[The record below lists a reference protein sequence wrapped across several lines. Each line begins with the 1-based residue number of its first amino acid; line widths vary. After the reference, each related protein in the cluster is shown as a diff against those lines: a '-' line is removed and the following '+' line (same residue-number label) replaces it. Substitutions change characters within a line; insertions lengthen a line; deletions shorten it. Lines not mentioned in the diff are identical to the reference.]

1 MWQLTH
7 DNIPN
12 TIKSAFKTRNR
23 NYGENNLKY
32 HLPNINSE
40 LLKRNIIYQGPK
52 IWNSLESNIKNKK
65 SIYSFKRTLKNE
77 LLEKDL

>member
-7 DNIPN
+7 DNIPK

-32 HLPNINSE
+32 HVPNINSE
-40 LLKRNIIYQGPK
+40 LLKRNIYQGPK
-52 IWNSLESNIKNKK
+52 IWNSLESNIENKN